1 MKTKQLK
8 IVLVCT
14 TVLLTFGASGQE
26 IRHEVP
32 KNWKELNET
41 DYSIY
46 YPETFVLDQSGIMG
60 TRFVL
65 YFNKATPN
73 DLFRENI
80 NLMIQDLSGLTINL
94 DNYVK
99 ISEEQIKTLITA
111 GQLIESKRM
120 GANSREFQRI
130 IYKGKQGQFDL
141 KWLQFYWVENHKAF
155 VLTLTCKQ
163 NEFAS
168 CVATGEEIMYTFKIK

>member
-8 IVLVCT
+8 IVLVCI

-80 NLMIQDLSGLTINL
+80 NLMIQDLSGLSINL
-94 DNYVK
+94 DDYVK
-99 ISEEQIKTLITA
+99 ISEEQIK
-111 GQLIESKRM
+111 
-120 GANSREFQRI
+120 
-130 IYKGKQGQFDL
+130 
-141 KWLQFYWVENHKAF
+141 
-155 VLTLTCKQ
+155 
-163 NEFAS
+163 
-168 CVATGEEIMYTFKIK
+168 

>member
-1 MKTKQLK
+1 
-8 IVLVCT
+8 
-14 TVLLTFGASGQE
+14 
-26 IRHEVP
+26 
-32 KNWKELNET
+32 
-41 DYSIY
+41 
-46 YPETFVLDQSGIMG
+46 MG

-111 GQLIESKRM
+111 GQLIESK
-120 GANSREFQRI
+120 
-130 IYKGKQGQFDL
+130 Y
-141 KWLQFYWVENHKAF
+141 
-155 VLTLTCKQ
+155 
-163 NEFAS
+163 
-168 CVATGEEIMYTFKIK
+168 